1 MLGAMDAPAAIA
13 RLLTPPLCAACG
25 ASCQARE
32 VVCERCAGRL
42 RRSGPLLGSPPPGV
56 EFAFSAARHDG
67 VARDL
72 VRALKF
78 GRIRAA
84 ARPMAEQI
92 AVLAPATG
100 LSGALVPVPAAP
112 LRLRWRGFDAAAEI
126 AIELS
131 RQTGTPISDC
141 LRRRGLRRQVGRARS
156 ERVAR
161 PPRIEARRRPPER
174 AVLIDDVLTT
184 GATLA
189 SCAGVLRRAGAVS
202 VTAFTFARRL

>member
-1 MLGAMDAPAAIA
+1 MDAAAAIA
-13 RLLTPPLCAACG
+13 RLLTPPLCAAC
-25 ASCQARE
+25 AAPCRARA
-32 VVCERCAGRL
+32 VICEGCAAGL
-42 RRSGPLLGSPPPGV
+42 RRSGPLLGSPPPGLDL
-56 EFAFSAARHDG
+56 AFSAAPHDA

-84 ARPMAEQI
+84 AGPIAGQI
-92 AVLAPATG
+92 AALAPAAV
-100 LSGALVPVPAAP
+100 LSGTLVPVPPAQ

-131 RQTGTPISDC
+131 QQTGMPICEC

-161 PPRIEARRRPPER
+161 PPRIEARDRPPRR
-174 AVLIDDVLTT
+174 AVLVDDVLTT

-189 SCAGVLRRAGAVS
+189 SCARALRGAGAVS
-202 VTAFTFARRL
+202 VAAITFARRL

>member
-13 RLLTPPLCAACG
+13 RLLTPPLCAAC
-25 ASCQARE
+25 AAPCQARE
-32 VVCERCAGRL
+32 VICERCTAGL
-42 RRSGPLLGSPPPGV
+42 RRSGPLLGSPPVGV
-56 EFAFSAARHDG
+56 ELAFSAARHDA

-84 ARPMAEQI
+84 AEPMAEQI
-92 AVLAPATG
+92 ASLAPAAS
-100 LSGALVPVPAAP
+100 LSGTLVPVPAAT

-131 RQTGTPISDC
+131 RQTGMPLSDC

-161 PPRIEARRRPPER
+161 PPRIEATCRPPER
-174 AVLIDDVLTT
+174 AVLLDDVLTT

-189 SCAGVLRRAGAVS
+189 SCAGALRRAGAVS
-202 VTAFTFARRL
+202 VTALTFARRL